1 MRVVR
6 QSTLAKPVSLSGV
19 GLHTGDPGSVTLLPA
34 DANTGI
40 VFHLLGAGGAR
51 CGYPLAANAAAI
63 CETRL
68 GTCLAG
74 GDGRIVRTIE
84 HLLAAIAI
92 KSIDN
97 IAVEIAGPEIP
108 IMDGSAG
115 SFLEATDQAGIK
127 LQNAPRQALKVIS
140 PIEVSDGERFIRAER
155 SDRRLLQVD
164 IAFADGAI
172 GERSIS
178 IDLDD
183 PSALRRLA
191 GARTFCRLADID
203 AMRAAGLGRGGSL
216 DNAVVVDGDRIL
228 NADGLRDPEEF
239 VLHKALDIVGDLALA
254 GAPIIGRI
262 EARRPGHD
270 LNARFLRR
278 LAAEKSAVERV
289 AMREDAVSA
298 AI

>member
-6 QSTLAKPVSLSGV
+6 QSTLAKSVSLSGV

-40 VFHLLGAGGAR
+40 VFHFLGTGGAR

-63 CETRL
+63 SETRL
-68 GTCLAG
+68 GTCLSG
-74 GDGRIVRTIE
+74 GDGRTVRTIE

-97 IAVEIAGPEIP
+97 IAIEIAGPEIP

-115 SFLEATDQAGIK
+115 SFLAAMDQAGIK
-127 LQNAPRQALKVIS
+127 EQNAPRQALKIIS
-140 PIEVSDGERFIRAER
+140 PIEVSDGERFIRAEP
-155 SDRRLLQVD
+155 SERRLLQVD

-178 IDLDD
+178 INLDD
-183 PSALRRLA
+183 PSALQRLA

-203 AMRAAGLGRGGSL
+203 AMQAAGLGRGGSL
-216 DNAVVVDGDRIL
+216 ANAVVVDGDRIL

-298 AI
+298 AN